1 MCPGG
6 AWSPFGRHA
15 SVFPWKRPNLGK
27 QVGVAAWRRE
37 GTRRG
42 GWRAAR
48 SSSQRRRP
56 SARPPKCAPRS
67 RGGGAPCGADDP
79 RCSQAL
85 IGRALWRQARRA
97 GGGELMGLIPLQ
109 YWAAGGDGESPE
121 LLLVSRKSGK
131 EASNFLPLQSRAAAG
146 ARSRLHLCGSV
157 KFSPSPAARRGPGAR
172 IDSDQAPFT
181 FSLSLLPNGAT
192 G

>member
-1 MCPGG
+1 
-6 AWSPFGRHA
+6 
-15 SVFPWKRPNLGK
+15 
-27 QVGVAAWRRE
+27 
-37 GTRRG
+37 
-42 GWRAAR
+42 
-48 SSSQRRRP
+48 
-56 SARPPKCAPRS
+56 
-67 RGGGAPCGADDP
+67 
-79 RCSQAL
+79 
-85 IGRALWRQARRA
+85 
-97 GGGELMGLIPLQ
+97 MGLIPLQ